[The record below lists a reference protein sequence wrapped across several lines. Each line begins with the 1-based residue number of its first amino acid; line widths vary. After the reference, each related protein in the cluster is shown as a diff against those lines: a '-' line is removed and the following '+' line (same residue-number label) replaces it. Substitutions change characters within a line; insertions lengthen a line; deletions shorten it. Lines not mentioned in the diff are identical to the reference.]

1 MGVDNPRLWGVDDPY
16 LYQVRTE
23 VLLNGKPVDTYM
35 TTIGI
40 RDVKFDADRGFFL
53 NGKPLKLKGVN
64 MHQDHAGVGSSI
76 PDALQEYRLKQLK
89 KFGTHVTVWAS
100 WLSMKTG

>member
-1 MGVDNPRLWGVDDPY
+1 MGIDNPHLWGVEDPY

-23 VLLNGKPVDTYM
+23 VFRNGKLADTYM
-35 TTIGI
+35 TVIGI

-76 PDALQEYRLKQLK
+76 PDAL
-89 KFGTHVTVWAS
+89 HIA
-100 WLSMKTG
+100 